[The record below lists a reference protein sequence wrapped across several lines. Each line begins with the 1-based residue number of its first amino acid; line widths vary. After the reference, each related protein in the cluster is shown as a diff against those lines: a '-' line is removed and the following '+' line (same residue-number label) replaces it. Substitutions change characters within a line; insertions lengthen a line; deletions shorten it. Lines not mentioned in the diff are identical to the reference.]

1 MPINIIG
8 IITLFIVFLNILL
21 GVFVLIKNH
30 KNANNIVY
38 AISVSSI
45 ALWAFLTYLYNN
57 PVIFEATFWLKMVYL
72 ASYLMLIAQMMFAYY
87 FPRKVK
93 AHFLFYAIPIFV
105 SLLPSA
111 YVLMI
116 EDSVILSAVY
126 YPEKFISIAEMG
138 SGYWIYIIP
147 NTLGI
152 FLIAMYFLQKSK
164 LFVGY
169 EKAQVHFY
177 ILGALLMMVPLVILD
192 YGLPIITGDTQ
203 YFVYG
208 PLFAIPFS
216 TALAY
221 SILKS
226 RFFTIK
232 NILEKSV
239 HFILIFFYFVISG
252 IIFILL
258 YEKGYFGLSNKYIEI
273 VLFSLI
279 AILIYVFIF
288 NPLLNIFVK
297 MVFKTGANDDEILN
311 NFSQVS
317 NVELT
322 VDRIVIHVKRTIK
335 NIFSIEKVG
344 VILFNKKDYSIKYQ
358 FLEDFRTLTVAEFL
372 EALRHWSDISLDKI
386 FIADEIKRKSILEG
400 RDSEQKFIPI
410 MSTMEKSE
418 ISIAIPFSSRTEFDG
433 VIFLGYRG
441 DKYPLSISEVKL
453 LEKIVSNVSVSIGRA
468 ILYQEVQEFSKSLQQ
483 KVNDQTKELQTKVI
497 ELQEARRKEN
507 DMIDIMGHELRTP
520 ATVVK
525 LNIELLE
532 KYIKDNPQEF
542 SRYIDRIKQAVE
554 TEIGLINTLLTSAKL
569 EGNKVEIRHEKVNI
583 KDEIEMSI
591 HGHERDIKEGISV
604 YTNIDNNLPYV
615 YADRIRVAEVL
626 NNLISNAIKY
636 TDKGNILVSAISGD
650 NNIIISIKDTGKGI
664 SQEDLEKL
672 GEKFYRVNNYL
683 ESDIVRPGGTGL
695 GLYITFGLVRLMG
708 GEIKVQSVVGEGS
721 TFTFTL
727 PKYNGQKID
736 EDGTIDRFAKLGL
749 KR

>member
-8 IITLFIVFLNILL
+8 IITLFIVFLNIFL
-21 GVFVLIKNH
+21 GIFVLIKNH

-87 FPRKVK
+87 FPRKVR
-93 AHFLFYAIPIFV
+93 AHFLFYAIPIFI

-164 LFVGY
+164 HFVGY

-177 ILGALLMMVPLVILD
+177 ILGALLMMIPLVILD
-192 YGLPIITGDTQ
+192 YGLPIITGNTQ

-232 NILEKSV
+232 KILEKSV
-239 HFILIFFYFVISG
+239 HFILIFFYIVISG

-258 YEKGYFGLSNKYIEI
+258 YEKVYFGLSNKYIEI

-279 AILIYVFIF
+279 AILIYGFIF
-288 NPLLNIFVK
+288 RPLLNIFIK
-297 MVFKTGANDDEILN
+297 TVFKTGTNDDEILN

-335 NIFSIEKVG
+335 KIFSIEKVG
-344 VILFNKKDYSIKYQ
+344 VILFNKKDYSIKYE
-358 FLEDFRTLTVAEFL
+358 FLEDFRTLTVVEFL

-400 RDSEQKFIPI
+400 RDSEQKFFSI

-468 ILYQEVQEFSKSLQQ
+468 ILYQEVQEFNKSLQQ
-483 KVNDQTKELQTKVI
+483 RVNDQTKELQTKVTQ
-497 ELQEARRKEN
+497 LQEARRKEA

-525 LNIELLE
+525 LNVELLQ

-542 SRYIDRIKQAVE
+542 SKYIDRIKQAVD

-569 EGNKVEIRHEKVNI
+569 EGNKVEIRHEKVNM
-583 KDEIEMSI
+583 KEEIEMSI
-591 HGHERDIKEGISV
+591 HGHEKEVKDGITLNS
-604 YTNIDNNLPYV
+604 NIQNNLPYA

-636 TDKGNILVSAISGD
+636 TDKGNIQVSASSGD
-650 NNIIISIKDTGKGI
+650 NNIIVSVKDTGKGM
-664 SQEDLEKL
+664 SKEDMSKL
-672 GEKFYRVNNYL
+672 GNKFYRVDNYL
-683 ESDIVRPGGTGL
+683 ESEIVRPGGTGL
-695 GLYITFGLVRLMG
+695 GLYITFGLIRLMG
-708 GEIKVQSVVGEGS
+708 GTINVQSEIGKGS

-727 PKYNGQKID
+727 PKYNGQKVD
-736 EDGTIDRFAKLGL
+736 REDTIDRFAKLGL
-749 KR
+749 K

>member
-636 TDKGNILVSAISGD
+636 TDKGNILISAASGD
-650 NNIIISIKDTGKGI
+650 NSVVVSIKDTGKGI
-664 SQEDLEKL
+664 PQEDIEKL
-672 GEKFYRVNNYL
+672 GEKFYRVDNYL

-695 GLYITFGLVRLMG
+695 GLYITFRLVRLMG
-708 GEIKVQSVVGEGS
+708 GDIKVQSKVGEGS

-727 PKYNGQKID
+727 PEYNGQVID
-736 EDGTIDRFAKLGL
+736 QEASIDRFAKLGL